1 MRAISIFVSFLL
13 LAAWGQQNPAATTAA
28 ADVSEHT
35 LKTNRTELARLPDT
49 FEQDVADARRGWLA
63 SAETMRIESAAG
75 AVIWD
80 LAEYQFMDTADIP
93 PSAHPAL
100 WQQEQLN
107 NIHGLFEVADGVYQL
122 RGFDLANITL
132 IRTDNGYV
140 LVDPLTS
147 AETSSKA
154 LALAESVLGTIN
166 IHTVIYSHSHVD
178 HFGGVLGVVDAD
190 QLKAGDLQIIAP
202 EGFMEEATSENA
214 VAGVAMTRR
223 ADYMYGRYLD
233 RSETGHIGS
242 GLGKSPAL
250 GTIGLLPPTRTI
262 SAESE
267 SLNIDGV
274 DFVFRNIPG
283 AEAPAELVF
292 YLPEQKLLCG
302 AELVSRTLHNLYTL
316 RGAKVR
322 DALQWAAYIDELM
335 REFPDAEVLF
345 NSHHWPVWGPE
356 AVQEFL
362 AVQRDSYKFIH
373 DQTVRLFNQGLG
385 PRDIADQ
392 LKWPDALREHRH
404 NRGYYGTL
412 RHNSKAVYQRYLGW
426 YDGNPA
432 KLNPLPESQTAG
444 RYIKLMGGGAAVYSA
459 AQTAY
464 EQGDYRWAA
473 ELLDRLVQAEPSNTD
488 ARGLLKNSYQQL
500 GYQAESAPWRD
511 AYLSAAREL
520 EAGPPV
526 QGLDL
531 ALYRDVLRHASPQ
544 YLFTTMA
551 TRVMPEKADGKAVQV
566 LIEFTDLKER
576 YLLSLERTVLH
587 HRKLDSEAGLEPDV
601 SLRMTWSLWLDM
613 ALKTRSMTDILSSD
627 DLNIDGSRLSLLSF
641 FSTIE
646 FPEGKFPLVPPQ

>member
-1 MRAISIFVSFLL
+1 MKAIVFFALFVMLTACGRS
-13 LAAWGQQNPAATTAA
+13 QPAATSAA
-28 ADVSEHT
+28 EVSEHT
-35 LKTNRTELARLPDT
+35 IAANRAELAALPDT
-49 FEQDVADARRGWLA
+49 FEQDMSDARRGWLA
-63 SAETMRIESAAG
+63 SADDMRIESASG
-75 AVIWD
+75 EVIWD
-80 LAEYQFMDTADIP
+80 IADYGFMDEAEIP
-93 PSAHPAL
+93 TSAHPAL

-107 NIHGLFEVADGVYQL
+107 NIHGLFEVAEGVYQL
-122 RGFDLANITL
+122 RGFDLANMTL

-147 AETSSKA
+147 SETASRA
-154 LALAESVLGTIN
+154 LALAESVLGELH
-166 IHTVIYSHSHVD
+166 IHTVIYTHSHVD
-178 HFGGVLGVVDAD
+178 HFGGVLGVVDPERI
-190 QLKAGDLQIIAP
+190 QSGDLQIIAP
-202 EGFMEEATSENA
+202 EGFMAEATSENA

-233 RSETGHIGS
+233 RSATGHIGS

-250 GTIGLLPPTRTI
+250 GTVGLLPPTRTI
-262 SAESE
+262 TAESE
-267 SLNIDGV
+267 TFEIDGLT
-274 DFVFRNIPG
+274 FEFRNMPG

-292 YLPEQKLLCG
+292 YLPKQGLLCG

-335 REFPDAEVLF
+335 RAFPDAQLLF
-345 NSHHWPVWGPE
+345 NSHHWPIWGAP

-385 PRDIADQ
+385 PRDIADR
-392 LKWPDALREHRH
+392 LEWPESLRLQRH

-412 RHNSKAVYQRYLGW
+412 KHNSKAVYQRYLGW

-432 KLNPLPESQTAG
+432 KLNPLPESKSSA
-444 RYIKLMGGGAAVYSA
+444 RYVKLMGGGAAVYSA
-459 AQTAY
+459 AQSAY
-464 EQGDYRWAA
+464 GAGDYRWAA
-473 ELLDRLVQAEPSNTD
+473 ELLDHLVRAEPSNGD
-488 ARGLLKNSYQQL
+488 ARGLLKASYQQL

-520 EAGPPV
+520 EAGPPTA
-526 QGLDL
+526 GLDL
-531 ALYRDVLRHASPQ
+531 ALYRDVLRHAAPD

-551 TRVMPEKADGKAVQV
+551 TRVVPEKADGKQLQV
-566 LIEFTDLKER
+566 LIHFTDLGER
-576 YLLSLERTVLH
+576 YLLSLERSVLH
-587 HRKLDSEAGLEPDV
+587 HRKLSTLAGIEPDV
-601 SLRMTWSLWLDM
+601 SLQMTWSLWLDM
-613 ALKTRSMTDILSSD
+613 ALKTRPMTEILASD
-627 DLNIDGSRLSLLSF
+627 ELDIDGSRLALLSF

>member
-1 MRAISIFVSFLL
+1 MRAIPFFALL
-13 LAAWGQQNPAATTAA
+13 LLITGCDQSQPASTSAASE
-28 ADVSEHT
+28 VSEHT
-35 LKTNRTELARLPDT
+35 LEANRAALARLPDT
-49 FEQDVADARRGWLA
+49 FDQDVADARRGWLA
-63 SAETMRIESAAG
+63 SAEDMRIENAAG
-75 AVIWD
+75 EVIWD
-80 LAEYQFMDTADIP
+80 IADYQFMGGTEIP
-93 PSAHPAL
+93 ASAHPAL

-107 NIHGLFEVADGVYQL
+107 NIHGLFEVAEGVYQL
-122 RGFDLANITL
+122 RGFDLANMTL
-132 IRTDNGYV
+132 IRTDSGYV

-147 AETSSKA
+147 SETASRA
-154 LALAESVLGTIN
+154 LALAESVLGEIH
-166 IHTVIYSHSHVD
+166 IHTLIYTHSHVD
-178 HFGGVLGVVDAD
+178 HFGGVLGVVGAERL
-190 QLKAGDLQIIAP
+190 QAGDLEIIAP

-233 RSETGHIGS
+233 RSATGHIGS

-250 GTIGLLPPTRTI
+250 GTIGLLPPTRSITQQ
-262 SAESE
+262 SE
-267 SLNIDGV
+267 ALNIDGME
-274 DFVFRNIPG
+274 FVFRNIPG

-292 YLPEQKLLCG
+292 YLPKQRLLCG

-335 REFPDAEVLF
+335 RAFPQAEVLF
-345 NSHHWPVWGPE
+345 NSHHWPVWGVQ

-385 PRDIADQ
+385 PREIADRLQ
-392 LKWPDALREHRH
+392 WPEALREHRH

-432 KLNPLPESQTAG
+432 KLNPLPESETAE
-444 RYIKLMGGGAAVYSA
+444 RYVALMGGAASVYGAAQSA
-459 AQTAY
+459 FD
-464 EQGDYRWAA
+464 EGDYRWAA
-473 ELLDRLVQAEPSNTD
+473 ELLDRLVRAEPANAD
-488 ARGLLKNSYQQL
+488 ARSLLKDSYQQMA
-500 GYQAESAPWRD
+500 YQAESAPWRD

-526 QGLDL
+526 KGLDL
-531 ALYRDVLRHASPQ
+531 ALYRDVLRHAAPE
-544 YLFTTMA
+544 YLFTTMS
-551 TRVMPEKADGKAVQV
+551 TRVMPEKADGKRVQV
-566 LIEFTDLKER
+566 LIEFTDLGEH
-576 YLLSLERTVLH
+576 YLLTLERSVLH
-587 HRKLDSEAGLEPDV
+587 HRKLTSVEGIEPDV
-601 SLRMTWSLWLDM
+601 SLHMTWSLWLDM
-613 ALKTRSMTDILSSD
+613 ALKTRSLTDILSSD
-627 DLNIDGSRLSLLSF
+627 DLNIDGSRLALLGF